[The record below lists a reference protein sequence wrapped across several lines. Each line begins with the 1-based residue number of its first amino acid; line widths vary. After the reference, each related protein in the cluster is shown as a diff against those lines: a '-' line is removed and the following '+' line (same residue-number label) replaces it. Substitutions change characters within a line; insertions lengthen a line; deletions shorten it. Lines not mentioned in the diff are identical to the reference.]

1 MLTTLLILSLPAL
14 ILSLWA
20 SRSRLARARSKAQ
33 LALRLIAVV
42 YLGSFVYRL
51 LGYENESD
59 VQQLQVIGIAFAV
72 LFAIWLIA
80 WALTRFAASRG
91 TK

>member
-14 ILSLWA
+14 LLSLWA
-20 SRSRLARARSKAQ
+20 SRSRLALARTKAQ

-51 LGYENESD
+51 LGYDGD
-59 VQQLQVIGIAFAV
+59 VQQLQVVGIAFAV